1 MDQVLKLIFNLNL
14 FVVVIIVLIII
25 FVFFLIKNRIRRIK
39 KR

>member
-14 FVVVIIVLIII
+14 FVVVIVVLIII